1 MPWFRISDDF
11 TDHPKVEAAGSEA
24 VGLWVRLGAYAARQL
39 TDGVI
44 PGPVA
49 LRYGDQHLID
59 RLVAVRML
67 DVVEDGWVIHDY
79 LGHNPSR
86 AEILA
91 DRAVKK
97 AAAVDPELR
106 GIVKARDGNRCR
118 YQGCGRL
125 VSWADRRT
133 VRGGVLDLVDPARP
147 VGLDNLVVA
156 CRGCQKR
163 HVGRAAE
170 HAGMALGPIPQ
181 APPPPGPGRPG
192 RSRSHLEPVQNQSGS
207 DPGSIQIPPGS
218 CPDPIQTPYPVP
230 SPPLRGGGDGTE
242 GNTAAQVSSSE
253 PAPHLAVVPV
263 DPLASA
269 DGEDTRPAAAPAG
282 APPAGFTVA
291 AYAAVDHARAS
302 LAAAA
307 TRAGFRLVSKSGKPI
322 RHHPEPAAYRQ
333 HPLPLFAEPVP
344 DLLGPPMAAP
354 AAPLPSLAAETA

>member
-67 DVVEDGWVIHDY
+67 DVVEDGWAIHDY
-79 LGHNPSR
+79 LDHNPSR

-118 YQGCGRL
+118 YQACGRL
-125 VSWADRRT
+125 VNWADRRT
-133 VRGGVLDLVDPARP
+133 VRGGVLDLVDPTRP
-147 VGLDNLVVA
+147 VNLNNLVVA

-163 HVGRAAE
+163 HVGVSAE

-181 APPPPGPGRPG
+181 APPPGPGRPG
-192 RSRSHLEPVQNQSGS
+192 RSRPHLEPVQNQPGS
-207 DPGSIQIPPGS
+207 DPGPIQIPPGS
-218 CPDPIQTPYPVP
+218 RPDPIQTPYPSP
-230 SPPLRGGGDGTE
+230 SPPLRGGGDGDE
-242 GNTAAQVSSSE
+242 GNAAACASTSE
-253 PAPHLAVVPV
+253 PAPRLAVVPADLPAAV
-263 DPLASA
+263 DGGDERL
-269 DGEDTRPAAAPAG
+269 AAAPAVT
-282 APPAGFTVA
+282 PPAGFTVA
-291 AYAAVDHARAS
+291 ASAAVDHARAS

-307 TRAGFRLVSKSGKPI
+307 ARAGFRLVSKSGKPI
-322 RHHPEPAAYRQ
+322 RRHPEPAAYRQ

-344 DLLGPPMAAP
+344 DLLGPPLAAP
-354 AAPLPSLAAETA
+354 TAPLPALAAETA